1 MFLLVSVCHVGA
13 HPGGHQH
20 GVSIQISINLG
31 KIFLRISCI
40 RNILQKNNLQL
51 ARAAL
56 FFVHFLAVVV
66 VAMWNFLS
74 SCTFCG
80 ENVLCAHKKFWCL
93 FSCSLFFFY
102 CRNTF
107 SPCWPLAFPIFS
119 PRQQNFRVIFPTK
132 FVSFVFCLSQLP
144 ASLSPTSR
152 FLCLSLSLY
161 SKFVDMKIN
170 LRSILQTTR
179 TQEQFPLFVLSAEKS
194 FRHVSI
200 LAKFLDDKKPK
211 FHLRWLPRKNWPC
224 AVWALVWRE
233 L

>member
-93 FSCSLFFFY
+93 FSCSLFFFFLLQKHIFTLLTASISHFLTAATKFSCY
-102 CRNTF
+102 FSNEIRLLCFFVSRSFRLACRL
-107 SPCWPLAFPIFS
+107 PLVFFVFLFLYIPNLWTWKLIYDQYS
-119 PRQQNFRVIFPTK
+119 RQHGHRNNFRYL
-132 FVSFVFCLSQLP
+132 FCLP
-144 ASLSPTSR
+144 
-152 FLCLSLSLY
+152 
-161 SKFVDMKIN
+161 
-170 LRSILQTTR
+170 RS
-179 TQEQFPLFVLSAEKS
+179 LFVT
-194 FRHVSI
+194 F
-200 LAKFLDDKKPK
+200 PY
-211 FHLRWLPRKNWPC
+211 
-224 AVWALVWRE
+224 
-233 L
+233 